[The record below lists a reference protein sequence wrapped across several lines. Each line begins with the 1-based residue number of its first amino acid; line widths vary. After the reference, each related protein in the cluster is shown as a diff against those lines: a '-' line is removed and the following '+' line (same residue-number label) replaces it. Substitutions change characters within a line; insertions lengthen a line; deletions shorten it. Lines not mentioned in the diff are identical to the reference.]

1 LHLYGEE
8 HDRRLQAG
16 RFLYLFREEG
26 CVMVKGFF
34 VLCVLTLMAVSIG
47 GCATSTPAQRGAAS
61 GAAVGAITGQ
71 IVGKNSKSTMIGA
84 GVGALGGAL
93 LNDAQARRRYDY

>member
-1 LHLYGEE
+1 
-8 HDRRLQAG
+8 
-16 RFLYLFREEG
+16 
-26 CVMVKGFF
+26 MVRGFF
-34 VLCVLTLMAVSIG
+34 VLCLMTSLSLCIG
-47 GCATSTPAQRGAAS
+47 GCSTATPAQRGAAS

-93 LNDAQARRRYDY
+93 LNDAQAQRRYDY